1 MSEQRPVERTP
12 GTPAGRASGG
22 IPEQLDRVFHEIRTL
37 RNDVDMLAEIV
48 RRHDSS
54 FDRPKNA
61 SRPVGKRC
69 AARCA
74 KSAPNCARCIGNS
87 SAPRRACGLWKIKKT
102 GRPRDLLLG
111 LA

>member
-12 GTPAGRASGG
+12 GTPAGRPSGG

-54 FDRPKNA
+54 FDRLEERFETGRQA
-61 SRPVGKRC
+61 LRSEMREIRSELRAMHRQQQRT
-69 AARCA
+69 AARV
-74 KSAPNCARCIGNS
+74 
-87 SAPRRACGLWKIKKT
+87 RALEDQEN
-102 GRPRDLLLG
+102 RPP
-111 LA
+111 A